1 MTFLLDVNV
10 LVALIAPD
18 HPMHD
23 AAHRWF
29 DAEGRNGWATCPL
42 TENGALRVLGDP
54 KLDGSPGTPGGVIPL
69 LKSLLDQGQRSF
81 WADDVRLVDSPLVD
95 AGRLLRREDV
105 TDTHLLALAVSR
117 EGALATFDRKL
128 RTDTV
133 KGGRS
138 ALFQIPA

>member
-18 HPMHD
+18 HPVHD

-29 DAEGRNGWATCPL
+29 DDEGQRGWATCPL

-54 KLDGSPGTPGGVIPL
+54 KLESSPGTPGGVIPML
-69 LKSLLDQGQRSF
+69 RSLLDQGQRTF
-81 WADDVRLVDSPLVD
+81 WTDDLSLTASPMID
-95 AGRLLRREDV
+95 ATRLLRREDV
-105 TDTHLLALAVSR
+105 TDTHLLALAASR
-117 EGALATFDRKL
+117 GGYLATFDRKL

-133 KGGRS
+133 KGGRQT
-138 ALFQIPA
+138 LFQIPT